1 MSSEIESNNFYDT
14 DEKVPPV
21 NYRLQRFFFDGTS
34 RITARFPRAGARIM
48 DFAFRPLFDN
58 PFLAAYATFRN
69 RRRIGGVK
77 AFRRF
82 LVIPDIHIGDSVMS
96 QAVLTALRDFFPEA
110 RIDYLVNRNTYPM
123 IEGNPEADRI
133 IPIFSGGHFPTPGL
147 LKALRDIVSE
157 NDYDLVLCCTPFV
170 KDRDLRPGAREIINF
185 LNNTPVLMGNERKPA
200 EVNHF
205 IFQMYRFT
213 RDLVLPFARP
223 VRGGSFKGVRVS
235 FSDAAADRARQF
247 AAAAGLSPGVPA
259 IFYNPDGAS
268 PYTRLPFDKQADL
281 LGRLT
286 RRKFPVLLGA
296 GHTETNIGVRLKETL
311 PLPQRAQVKIIPPEL
326 PLDVYVALAD
336 ACDVFVSGDTGPLHL
351 AASRKYSRSG
361 RYPFRNRTAIL
372 SIFGG
377 TPSRMS
383 GYDSFQPGYLAANQ
397 DAPSWCYV
405 AGSPCRNITCLNK
418 MFKTCR
424 TVRCFEVAD
433 LGSLAGRILAYLET
447 RVENSSELRKPAAG
461 Q

>member
-1 MSSEIESNNFYDT
+1 M
-14 DEKVPPV
+14 K
-21 NYRLQRFFFDGTS
+21 YRLQKFFFDGTS
-34 RITARFPRAGARIM
+34 RFTARFPRAGSRVM
-48 DFAFRPLFDN
+48 DFAFLPLFDN

-69 RRRIGGVK
+69 RRRMNDLK

-82 LVIPDIHIGDSVMS
+82 LVIPDIHIGDSVMT
-96 QAVLTALRDFFPEA
+96 QAVLIALRDFFPEA
-110 RIDYLVNRNTYPM
+110 HIDYLVNRITFPM
-123 IEGNPEADRI
+123 IEGNPEANRI
-133 IPIFSGGHFPTPGL
+133 IPIFSGGHFPTPAL
-147 LKALRDIVSE
+147 LKALQDLVAKES
-157 NDYDLVLCCTPFV
+157 YDLVLCCSPFI
-170 KDRDLRPGAREIINF
+170 KDRVLRPRARGIINF
-185 LNNTPVLMGNERKPA
+185 LNNTPVLMGNERKPS

-213 RDLVLPFARP
+213 RDLILPFARP

-268 PYTRLPFDKQADL
+268 PYTRLPFEKQADL

-286 RRKFPVLLGA
+286 RREFPVLLGA
-296 GHTETNIGVRLKETL
+296 GHTEANIGERLRQAL
-311 PLPQRAQVKIIPPEL
+311 PPAQRAQVKIIPPEL
-326 PLDVYVALAD
+326 PLDVYVALSD

-351 AASRKYSRSG
+351 AAAWKYSRTG
-361 RYPFRNRTAIL
+361 RFAFRNRTAVL

-383 GYDSFQPGYLAANQ
+383 GYDSLQPGYLAANQ
-397 DAPSWCYV
+397 DAPSWCYT

-418 MFKTCR
+418 MLKTCR
-424 TVRCFEVAD
+424 TVRCFEETD
-433 LGSLAGRILAYLET
+433 LESLARRIFAYMET
-447 RVENSSELRKPAAG
+447 RVNNSSERGERAAG
-461 Q
+461 S